1 MENNDI
7 DAFDEE
13 VENLEAE
20 EKEIIEGETKK
31 IRKGKTGKKVEAEV
45 PTEKYVAVHQREII
59 GIADT
64 VTGELLVE
72 GLPNLAFAQLEAIK
86 LNKLDKMEVA
96 TGVNN

>member
-1 MENNDI
+1 MEKNDI

-20 EKEIIEGETKK
+20 EKEITEEPAKDK
-31 IRKGKTGKKVEAEV
+31 KGKAVKKPEDEV
-45 PTEKYVAVHQREII
+45 PTEKYVAIHQREVI
-59 GIADT
+59 GIMDT
-64 VTGELLVE
+64 ITGEVLVE

-86 LNKLDKMEVA
+86 LNKLDKLEVA

>member
-1 MENNDI
+1 MEKNDT

-13 VENLEAE
+13 VESLEAE
-20 EKEIIEGETKK
+20 KKEIIEGTAKA
-31 IRKGKTGKKVEAEV
+31 KGKTIKKAEAEV

>member
-1 MENNDI
+1 MEKNDI

-13 VENLEAE
+13 VESLEAE
-20 EKEIIEGETKK
+20 EKEIIEGPAKAK
-31 IRKGKTGKKVEAEV
+31 KGKAVKKVEAEV
-45 PTEKYVAVHQREII
+45 PAEKYVAVHQREII

-64 VTGELLVE
+64 ITGELVVE
-72 GLPNLAFAQLEAIK
+72 GLPNLPYAQLEAIK

>member
-1 MENNDI
+1 MEDNI

-13 VENLEAE
+13 VESLENEEEVAE
-20 EKEIIEGETKK
+20 EPSKT
-31 IRKGKTGKKVEAEV
+31 KGKVKKPVEAEA

-64 VTGELLVE
+64 ITGELVIE
-72 GLPNLAFAQLEAIK
+72 LPDLTQAKLEAIK

-96 TGVNN
+96 IGVNS

>member
-1 MENNDI
+1 MENNI

-13 VENLEAE
+13 VESLENEEEIAE
-20 EKEIIEGETKK
+20 EPAKGKSKVKK
-31 IRKGKTGKKVEAEV
+31 IVEAEV

-64 VTGELLVE
+64 ITGELIIE
-72 GLPNLAFAQLEAIK
+72 LPDLTQAKLEAIK

-96 TGVNN
+96 IGVNS